1 VVLHNLSWQTY
12 DRLLGEVSE
21 CSSLRLTYDRGTLE
35 ITSPSEEHEE
45 LNRSLAYL
53 VEALV
58 TELDL
63 DSRSLGSATFRRE
76 DLDRGFEPDSCFYI
90 QNASRVAGKKKLD
103 LATDPPP
110 DLVVEVELT
119 SSVVDK
125 LDIYSNLGVPE
136 VWRCSASK
144 VRILRLVS
152 GLYED
157 SPSSLAFPFLTA
169 EKLSELLREGRS
181 VRRSQWIRTLR
192 AWLASVRSKDA

>member
-1 VVLHNLSWQTY
+1 MTGGRS
-12 DRLLGEVSE
+12 
-21 CSSLRLTYDRGTLE
+21 
-35 ITSPSEEHEE
+35 EE

-58 TELDL
+58 TELEL

-103 LATDPPP
+103 LTIDPPP
-110 DLVVEVELT
+110 D
-119 SSVVDK
+119 
-125 LDIYSNLGVPE
+125 NLGVPE
-136 VWRCSASK
+136 VWRCSGNA
-144 VRILRLVS
+144 VRILRFVS
-152 GLYED
+152 GRYEE

-169 EKLSELLREGRS
+169 EKLSELLSQGRN

-192 AWLASVRSKDA
+192 RWLDSARSKDA